1 MSNTSETNVSRG
13 NDLSLS
19 NTPPYMAEG
28 IALCVAFTSTF
39 VLNVPGN
46 LITIIIFANKNIHKN
61 HFSLVV
67 NMAFA
72 DLLLGAVSLPIF
84 TWPCRLRIPAVD
96 QVDWN
101 GEDQHTSLHFFPDL
115 WYFDTGL
122 AYFCSLHILWDISR
136 HILAGKT
143 NIIDTS
149 IRNCYFTVWILALLI
164 SATWTASNLL
174 LSYKRTMFIWG
185 PYTLIPVLI
194 TCGCNLG
201 IWKKFQRGTVAS
213 AQQQTRDLQN
223 KRLTDTL
230 SSVSGLVPSS
240 SIKLLDN
247 SPASSGTMEI
257 LFYD

>member
-1 MSNTSETNVSRG
+1 M
-13 NDLSLS
+13 
-19 NTPPYMAEG
+19 
-28 IALCVAFTSTF
+28 
-39 VLNVPGN
+39 
-46 LITIIIFANKNIHKN
+46 
-61 HFSLVV
+61 
-67 NMAFA
+67 
-72 DLLLGAVSLPIF
+72 
-84 TWPCRLRIPAVD
+84 D

-101 GEDQHTSLHFFPDL
+101 GEDQQTSLNFLHDL
-115 WYFDTGL
+115 WYFFLAGL

-136 HILAGKT
+136 HILAGET
-143 NIIDTS
+143 NIIDTR
-149 IRNCYFTVWILALLI
+149 IRNCYFKVWILALLI

-174 LSYKRTMFIWG
+174 LSYKHTMFIWG

-194 TCGCNLG
+194 ACGCNLG

-213 AQQQTRDLQN
+213 LQQQTRDLQN

-240 SIKLLDN
+240 FIKLLDI

>member
-19 NTPPYMAEG
+19 NTPPSMAEG

-115 WYFDTGL
+115 
-122 AYFCSLHILWDISR
+122 
-136 HILAGKT
+136 
-143 NIIDTS
+143 
-149 IRNCYFTVWILALLI
+149 
-164 SATWTASNLL
+164 
-174 LSYKRTMFIWG
+174 
-185 PYTLIPVLI
+185 
-194 TCGCNLG
+194 
-201 IWKKFQRGTVAS
+201 
-213 AQQQTRDLQN
+213 
-223 KRLTDTL
+223 
-230 SSVSGLVPSS
+230 
-240 SIKLLDN
+240 
-247 SPASSGTMEI
+247 
-257 LFYD
+257 